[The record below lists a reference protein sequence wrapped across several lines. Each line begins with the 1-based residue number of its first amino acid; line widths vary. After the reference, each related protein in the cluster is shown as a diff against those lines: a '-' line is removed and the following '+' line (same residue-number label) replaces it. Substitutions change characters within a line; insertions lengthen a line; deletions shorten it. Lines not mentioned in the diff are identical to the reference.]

1 MRCVLCVC
9 ACLCIWISED
19 ARGRLDLLK
28 LELQVVVGCPVWV
41 LGSNLPLWKNS
52 EHLQLLV
59 PSL

>member
-19 ARGRLDLLK
+19 ARGMLDLLK

-52 EHLQLLV
+52 EHL
-59 PSL
+59 